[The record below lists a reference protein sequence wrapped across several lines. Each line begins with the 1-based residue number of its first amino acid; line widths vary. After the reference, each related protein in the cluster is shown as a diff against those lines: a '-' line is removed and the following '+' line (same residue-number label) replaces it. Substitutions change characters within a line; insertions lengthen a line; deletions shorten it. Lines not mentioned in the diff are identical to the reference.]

1 MGILYETIKHKKLSE
16 ILHKL
21 TSEKTN
27 REDIPG
33 WDKPVSNSTDT
44 TSVVNDTL
52 EKLIYKAFEKD
63 EALDKQKEDKDMF
76 VVKDIDEMSKKEA
89 TETVVTTAASVE
101 PKKDDKV
108 RMAPPWISY
117 VSKLRVLFGS
127 DPEIK
132 IEYNDDEKEVKIFV
146 EGNAN
151 KYEAME
157 KLLPIKKEFGNV
169 TLYIAIIP
177 SNLGSE
183 ESNGIQ
189 LVADLFSGNPIFDQI
204 VVAPQIFNNPIA
216 YASFKKEVVQYYDD
230 NMADPNGNRSTLYQN
245 IAEEVLLDPEND
257 RQLLNGVY
265 FCTQLVSAPNCM
277 KCH

>member
-1 MGILYETIKHKKLSE
+1 MGILYDTIKRKMLNEIKHKTASD
-16 ILHKL
+16 
-21 TSEKTN
+21 KTN
-27 REDIPG
+27 QEDKTIL
-33 WDKPVSNSTDT
+33 
-44 TSVVNDTL
+44 NDTEETENTL
-52 EKLIYKAFEKD
+52 ERLIRKAFEKD
-63 EALDKQKEDKDMF
+63 EALDKQEEDKDMF

-101 PKKDDKV
+101 PEKDDKV

-127 DPEIK
+127 DPEVK
-132 IEYNDDEKEVKIFV
+132 VEYNDDEKEVKIFV

-169 TLYIAIIP
+169 TLYIAVIP
-177 SNLGSE
+177 ANLGSGAD
-183 ESNGIQ
+183 NGVQ

-204 VVAPQIFNNPIA
+204 VIVPHIFTNPIA

-245 IAEEVLLDPEND
+245 IAEEVLRDPEND

>member
-21 TSEKTN
+21 TSDKTN
-27 REDIPG
+27 TEN
-33 WDKPVSNSTDT
+33 KPVSNSIDT
-44 TSVVNDTL
+44 ENTL
-52 EKLIYKAFEKD
+52 ERLIYKAFEKD

-76 VVKDIDEMSKKEA
+76 VVKDIDEMTKEEA
-89 TETVVTTAASVE
+89 TTTAASVE
-101 PKKDDKV
+101 PEKNDKV

-127 DPEIK
+127 DPEVK

-151 KYEAME
+151 KYVAME
-157 KLLPIKKEFGNV
+157 KLIPIKKEFGNV
-169 TLYIAIIP
+169 TLYIAVIP
-177 SNLGSE
+177 ANLGSE
-183 ESNGIQ
+183 EDNGVQ

-204 VVAPQIFNNPIA
+204 VVAPHIFNNPIA

-230 NMADPNGNRSTLYQN
+230 NMADPNGNRSTLYQTL
-245 IAEEVLLDPEND
+245 AEEVLRDPEND

-265 FCTQLVSAPNCM
+265 FCTQLISAPNCM
-277 KCH
+277 PCNTCKCN